1 MLTWR
6 VFAEPVNL
14 YVTVTVNYKC
24 INFYVVQAE
33 ITDELPDVLENETN
47 LVTFNCEAAGEPI
60 PSISWYYNGFMIN
73 VSDESEY
80 RVSSSMNDTVI
91 TSLFTI
97 LYAQS
102 YDAGIYTC
110 EAENFIGNDSSS
122 GILTINGKYMS

>member
-1 MLTWR
+1 
-6 VFAEPVNL
+6 
-14 YVTVTVNYKC
+14 
-24 INFYVVQAE
+24 
-33 ITDELPDVLENETN
+33 
-47 LVTFNCEAAGEPI
+47 
-60 PSISWYYNGFMIN
+60 MIN